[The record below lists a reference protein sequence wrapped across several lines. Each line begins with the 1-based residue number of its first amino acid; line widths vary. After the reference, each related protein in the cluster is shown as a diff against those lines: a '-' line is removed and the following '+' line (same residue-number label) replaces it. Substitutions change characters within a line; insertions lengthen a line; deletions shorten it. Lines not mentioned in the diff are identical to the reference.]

1 MARRG
6 RRRARR
12 SKWKRRLRIVAALVV
27 TVVAAYVVGT
37 AIAGPFFWYPC
48 SLNGLE
54 AHGEG
59 HASILYASDGTRL
72 GVLGA
77 SRDRIPVSF
86 GQISPVMRQ
95 AIVAIEDRRFYRHGG
110 IDYLGIVRALTA
122 DVRTGSIAQGGSTI
136 EQQLVRNLYLSPQ
149 QTIGRKLTEG
159 CLAVQLSREW
169 SKQRILAAYLDD
181 VYFGQ
186 QAYGIEAAARTYFGI
201 HARQLDLAQAALLAG
216 LPQAPST
223 YDPLVD
229 PRAARTRRAEVLR
242 AMLRSR
248 DISPAEYRRALA
260 SPLGLRPGKAQPPP
274 SESYLTD
281 FITSQLVDQYGA
293 ERVRRGGLAVYTT
306 LDARLQAQATHAVL
320 DTLDRNGDPAGAV
333 VSIDPATGRIR
344 AMAAAETGSQI
355 SFDIPADGQRQ
366 AGSTF
371 KAFVLADAVR
381 RGINP
386 WSTLYLSA
394 PFAGPDGWHV
404 QTFEHTYSGR
414 IPLSRATLLSDNTVY
429 ARLTLDLGPRSVAV
443 LAHRMGVRSTLEP
456 DPSIGLG
463 SNAISPLDLA
473 SAYATF
479 ADGGVARQPTIL
491 TKVGF
496 PDGHTEQAAD
506 GSATRVLDE
515 KVAAAVTRVL
525 EANVQAGTG
534 TAAALA
540 GRPAAGKTGTTT
552 NFADAWFAGYVP
564 QLTTVVWV
572 GYPSGEK
579 PMLDVHGIPGVTGG
593 SLPAEIWHAYMT
605 AALAAQ
611 PVEQFADPGAPPYR
625 PWCGRYEFA
634 LTWLAAQRSDR
645 CAAATVTGTTT
656 PGTTQQP
663 VTTLPQVTT
672 TTETI
677 ATTTQPATTA
687 PPPTTQP
694 ATTSVGTTTDDT
706 TTTTTT
712 TTMP

>member
-1 MARRG
+1 MASRG
-6 RRRARR
+6 RRRARGSR
-12 SKWKRRLRIVAALVV
+12 WKRRLKVAAALVV
-27 TVVAAYVVGT
+27 TVVMAYVVGT

-48 SLNGLE
+48 SLNDLE
-54 AHGEG
+54 ARGEG

-77 SRDRIPVSF
+77 SRDRIPVAF
-86 GQISPVMRQ
+86 AQISPVMRQ
-95 AIVAIEDRRFYRHGG
+95 AIVAIEDRRFYSHGG
-110 IDYLGIVRALTA
+110 IDYLGIARALTD

-169 SKQRILAAYLDD
+169 SKRRILAAYLND

-186 QAYGIEAAARTYFGI
+186 QAYGIEAAAQTYFGI
-201 HARQLDLAQAALLAG
+201 HARRLDLAQSALLAG
-216 LPQAPST
+216 LPQAPSA

-242 AMLRSR
+242 ALFRSR
-248 DISPAEYRRALA
+248 DIFRAEYRRALA

-281 FITSQLVDQYGA
+281 FITSQLVAQYGA

-306 LDARLQAQATHAVL
+306 LDARLQAKATHAVL

-344 AMAAAETGSQI
+344 AMAAAETGSRI

-371 KAFVLADAVR
+371 KAFVLADAVQ

-386 WSTLYLSA
+386 WTTLYLSA
-394 PFAGPDGWHV
+394 PFAGPDDWHV
-404 QTFEHTYSGR
+404 QTFERTYSGR
-414 IPLSRATLLSDNTVY
+414 IPIARATLLSDNTVY
-429 ARLTLDLGPRSVAV
+429 ARLTLDLGPKSVAV
-443 LAHRMGVRSTLEP
+443 VAHRMGVRSELEP

-463 SNAISPLDLA
+463 SNAVSPLDLA

-479 ADGGVARQPTIL
+479 AAGGVARQPTIL
-491 TKVGF
+491 TKVRF
-496 PDGHTEQAAD
+496 PDGHTEQAAN
-506 GSATRVLDE
+506 GAAKRVLDAS
-515 KVAAAVTRVL
+515 VASAVTKVL
-525 EANVQAGTG
+525 EANVEAGTG

-564 QLTTVVWV
+564 QLATVVWV
-572 GYPSGEK
+572 GFPSGEK
-579 PMLDVHGIPGVTGG
+579 PMLDVHGISGITGG

-605 AALAAQ
+605 AALEGQ

-645 CAAATVTGTTT
+645 CAATTVTGTTA

-663 VTTLPQVTT
+663 VTTAPQITT
-672 TTETI
+672 ATETTI
-677 ATTTQPATTA
+677 ATTTQPATTE
-687 PPPTTQP
+687 PPQTTTA
-694 ATTSVGTTTDDT
+694 ATTTVATTTDGT
-706 TTTTTT
+706 T
-712 TTMP
+712 P